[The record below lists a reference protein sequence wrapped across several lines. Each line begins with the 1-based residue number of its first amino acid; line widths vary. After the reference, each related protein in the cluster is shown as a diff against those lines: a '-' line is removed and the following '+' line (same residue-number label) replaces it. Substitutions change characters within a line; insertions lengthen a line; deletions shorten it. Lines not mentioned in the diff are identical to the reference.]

1 MSNYETLVYEES
13 GDKALLTLHRPPG
26 NRINIQMIQELTK
39 VCDTLEDHSKARTVV
54 IRGAGGVFSEGVDF
68 SEFHPDKPMDIH
80 GFNKWEKICTR
91 LERLPK
97 ATIALVDGAAV
108 GGGFQLALVC
118 DLRIATSRASF
129 QLPEVHMGFLPGMA
143 TFRMAK
149 YVGLGHAK
157 RMMVTCEKVGPESAL
172 SLGIIDRVEDDPLTT
187 KPTPT
192 KKMQEKKKADG
203 DAKPKAKKESAPKEE
218 AVVEE
223 TPVEEE
229 VAEET
234 PAEEEAPQEDAPTEE
249 EATDD
254 DAAEEDAA
262 DDDGAEDDAAE
273 DDSADAEAAD
283 EKAADDD
290 ADNEKQES

>member
-1 MSNYETLVYEES
+1 
-13 GDKALLTLHRPPG
+13 
-26 NRINIQMIQELTK
+26 
-39 VCDTLEDHSKARTVV
+39 
-54 IRGAGGVFSEGVDF
+54 
-68 SEFHPDKPMDIH
+68 MDIH

-172 SLGIIDRVEDDPLTT
+172 SLGIIDRVEDDLEAGLAWALEALGPNHTVAIELTRRLLNECYAAT
-187 KPTPT
+187 AENAIGHFLAAQHRAITQT
-192 KKMQEKKKADG
+192 AFLETVRRERD
-203 DAKPKAKKESAPKEE
+203 KE
-218 AVVEE
+218 
-223 TPVEEE
+223 
-229 VAEET
+229 
-234 PAEEEAPQEDAPTEE
+234 
-249 EATDD
+249 
-254 DAAEEDAA
+254 
-262 DDDGAEDDAAE
+262 
-273 DDSADAEAAD
+273 
-283 EKAADDD
+283 
-290 ADNEKQES
+290 

>member
-13 GDKALLTLHRPPG
+13 GDRVQLTLHRPPG
-26 NRINIQMIQELTK
+26 NRINVQMIQELTK
-39 VCDTLEDHSKARTVV
+39 VCDALEDHSKARTVV

-157 RMMVTCEKVGPESAL
+157 RMMVTCEKVGPQSAL
-172 SLGIIDRVEDDPLTT
+172 DLGIIDRVEDDLDAGLAWAIEALGPNHTVAIELTRRLLNECYAAT
-187 KPTPT
+187 AENAIGHFLAAQHRAITQT
-192 KKMQEKKKADG
+192 AFL
-203 DAKPKAKKESAPKEE
+203 
-218 AVVEE
+218 E
-223 TPVEEE
+223 TVRRE
-229 VAEET
+229 
-234 PAEEEAPQEDAPTEE
+234 QDK
-249 EATDD
+249 
-254 DAAEEDAA
+254 
-262 DDDGAEDDAAE
+262 G
-273 DDSADAEAAD
+273 
-283 EKAADDD
+283 
-290 ADNEKQES
+290 